1 MRTKLFAAVLAIAIA
16 APALAQ
22 QSAPARVQQVQPRV
36 DPRLL
41 ESVDAAKPNQAL
53 RALPADRAGVRLPAP
68 DRPVVPM
75 PPPLGE
81 AQRRKLAALQA
92 WGLRVPA
99 NALKPALML
108 TPQQPYH
115 ANAGQLF
122 VATNTGGQVN
132 YNGTPA
138 MPYGTVDVTAS
149 SGWFVSLRGLRYGP
163 RDWLLVEC
171 HVANGDTYTVQ
182 QSYPA
187 PPREVNARPDRGG
200 GVIEYHLRAPRDG
213 VLSAL
218 FPPSS
223 QLQELA
229 AIQVSATGRSGSW
242 QFGGCEVTPVHVP

>member
-1 MRTKLFAAVLAIAIA
+1 MRTKLFAAVLAMALA
-16 APALAQ
+16 TPALAQ
-22 QSAPARVQQVQPRV
+22 KTVPSTVKQPPPRV
-36 DPRLL
+36 DPRLV
-41 ESVDAAKPNQAL
+41 ETASPNPAL

-81 AQRRKLAALQA
+81 AQRRKLSALQA

-99 NALKPALML
+99 GALKPALML
-108 TPQQPYH
+108 TPQQPFQ

-122 VATNTGGQVN
+122 VATNTGGRVN

-149 SGWFVSLRGLRYGP
+149 TGWFVSLRGLRYTP

-171 HVANGDTYTVQ
+171 HVADGDTYTIL

-187 PPREVNARPDRGG
+187 PPSDMNARPNRGG
-200 GVIEYHLRAPRDG
+200 GVIEYQLRAPGNG

-223 QLQELA
+223 QLQELTS
-229 AIQVSATGRSGSW
+229 IQLSATNRSGSW
-242 QFGGCEVTPVHVP
+242 QFGGCEITPVHVP